1 MTGGAARI
9 LGRHLAAFWREES
22 GGPTVEFV
30 LVVPFFFAFFI
41 GSFEIGMLMV
51 RQTFL
56 DRGLDLAVRE
66 VRLGHF
72 FSQSTGEDMLTHD
85 TLRAA
90 ICDRAVIVPNCNDR
104 LKLEMVEID
113 PRNWTN
119 VNPEAD
125 CVDVGD
131 PGAPVR
137 DFRNPDENEL
147 TFVRACAL
155 FRPYAPVAGLGAS
168 LQRQSGDFIAVFST
182 TAFVVEPRR

>member
-30 LVVPFFFAFFI
+30 LVVPFFFAFFL

-56 DRGLDLAVRE
+56 DRGVDLAVRE
-66 VRLGHF
+66 VLLNHF
-72 FSQSTGEDMLTHD
+72 FSKSTGEDMLSHD

-90 ICDRAVIVPNCNDR
+90 ICERSLIIPNCNQR
-104 LKLEMVEID
+104 LKLEMVRID
-113 PRNWTN
+113 PRDWSAM
-119 VNPEAD
+119 PENAD

-137 DFRNPDENEL
+137 SFRNPDENEL
-147 TFVRACAL
+147 TLVRACAL
-155 FRPYAPVAGLGAS
+155 FRPYVPLAGLGRS
-168 LQRQSGDFIAVFST
+168 LDRQSGDFIAVFST
-182 TAFVVEPRR
+182 SAFVVEPR